1 MDAFIGGPGLRGVA
15 YVIVGGV
22 ATWMFLSMCILKSPL
37 VDALVTKDTRGV
49 SKVDVVERVTGGIHA
64 LISSGFGIFAWTA
77 VSVGQCTYD
86 SKTEMVLRFG
96 TALTASYLIND
107 FIFLFL
113 VEVVQKVR
121 DPWWSMW
128 VHHINIIMFF
138 FIGLAS
144 NQISWFMCANLIN
157 EVSTIPINVGYMMK
171 AHGYS
176 GSLLYNAVGMFT
188 LLAFTVLRSGHLLFS
203 WGDEDFGVVLL
214 GCTWNTFYPEHVL
227 VWQTSRLGYQDL
239 VETREGER
247 CGSGAHP
254 TDRFGGRAGSLSHH
268 CGLTKAVKSV
278 RKRALAVGDD
288 ASLIQGPL
296 SPKFLVRNFGPWDI
310 IATKRLP
317 HSEFVTARE
326 ARICL

>member
-1 MDAFIGGPGLRGVA
+1 MMLG
-15 YVIVGGV
+15 
-22 ATWMFLSMCILKSPL
+22 MCILKSPL
-37 VDALVTKDTRGV
+37 ADALMTKETKGV

-96 TALTASYLIND
+96 TALTASYLINY

-188 LLAFTVLRSGHLLFS
+188 LLAFTVLRIAAIPYIGYLFYEAGTCSSAGATRTLVSFCWAVLGIHFILNTYWYGKLL
-203 WGDEDFGVVLL
+203 
-214 GCTWNTFYPEHVL
+214 
-227 VWQTSRLGYQDL
+227 
-239 VETREGER
+239 
-247 CGSGAHP
+247 
-254 TDRFGGRAGSLSHH
+254 
-268 CGLTKAVKSV
+268 
-278 RKRALAVGDD
+278 ALAARTWSKPEKGKD
-288 ASLIQGPL
+288 AAAEHTPLIASEAGLGP
-296 SPKFLVRNFGPWDI
+296 SPI
-310 IATKRLP
+310 
-317 HSEFVTARE
+317 TADS
-326 ARICL
+326 